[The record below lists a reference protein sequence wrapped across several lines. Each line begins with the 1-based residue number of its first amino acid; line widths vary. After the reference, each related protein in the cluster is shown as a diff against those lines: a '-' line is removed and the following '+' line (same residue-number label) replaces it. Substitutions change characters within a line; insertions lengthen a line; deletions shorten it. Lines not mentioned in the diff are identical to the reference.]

1 MNKYVGRPTS
11 AKATVGRRGEEIA
24 ANYLKEKGY
33 KILEMN
39 WKPAS
44 IPGAGELDIV
54 AKRGEDFIFVEVKAM
69 SVNDTFY
76 PEDHFT
82 KAKAHKT
89 LRTARLWL
97 SENNYIGRP
106 WQIDLITVDFDSGGT
121 SNVKHYEQVVT
132 A

>member
-1 MNKYVGRPTS
+1 MPNNLSTS
-11 AKATVGRRGEEIA
+11 KLHLTLGRRGEEIA

-33 KILEMN
+33 KIIEMN

-54 AKRGEDFIFVEVKAM
+54 AGRGEDFIFVEVKAM
-69 SVNDTFY
+69 SANDIFY

-89 LRTARLWL
+89 LRAARLWL
-97 SENNYIGRP
+97 SENKYIGKP
-106 WQIDLITVDFDSGGT
+106 WQIDLITVEFSVSG
-121 SNVKHYEQVVT
+121 SAEAKQYERVVV